1 MRKRTTIP
9 NNDAHS
15 GIFDDFIIVSVAI
28 TSSPEVLYQLV
39 TDIEHLSDFFPNI
52 EFKRASDGPLKVGS
66 IYYTRQKG
74 SKTWV
79 PYRILALEPNKRISA
94 ELVGNDPLFAA
105 LRYDHRFF
113 IDGNHTVSQEKVEYT
128 FRYGIVGRIIN
139 KLIGKRLMKKQI
151 LNAHLKL
158 KEKAEK
164 LSG

>member
-1 MRKRTTIP
+1 MRKSTTIP

-15 GIFDDFIIVSVAI
+15 GIFEDFIIVSVAI

-39 TDIEHLSDFFPNI
+39 TDIEHLSDFYPNI
-52 EFKRASDGPLKVGS
+52 KFKRASDGPLTVGS
-66 IYYTRQKG
+66 IYYTRKKG

-79 PYRILALEPNKRISA
+79 PYCILVLEPNKRISA
-94 ELVGNDPLFAA
+94 ELVGTDPLFAA

-113 IDGNHTVSQEKVEYT
+113 MDGDYTVSHEKVEYT

-151 LNAHLKL
+151 FNAHLKL

-164 LSG
+164 PSV